1 MAEEKLIL
9 TVDLYDNALTEAPG
23 DYVGRVR
30 ITGTVY
36 NRDIAA
42 RVVAQ
47 RTEYRPETIENILN
61 IADQE
66 KALAL
71 AQGRSVI
78 DGVGQLM
85 AQAKGSF
92 DGEKAPF
99 NPAKHSLTVSYT
111 MGRVLREILKKV
123 EVQTYPASTGPIIN
137 SVLDSFTGK
146 TNEVLTP
153 AQPLVLN
160 GSNIRVLG
168 DSAEIGVYFT
178 PSPSGEPV
186 KSPLIVHN
194 NPSQLT
200 VMIPPALS
208 DGQYTVSVC
217 TQTSSNSQMVKK
229 PRTYTYPVIL
239 TVGSGEGGD
248 DIL

>member
-1 MAEEKLIL
+1 MAEEKIIL
-9 TVDLYDNALTEAPG
+9 SVDLYDNALTETPG

-30 ITGTVY
+30 STGTVY

-47 RTEYRPETIENILN
+47 RSEYRLETIENILN

-66 KALAL
+66 KATAI
-71 AQGRSVI
+71 AQGRSVV
-78 DGVGQLM
+78 DGVGQYLLLV
-85 AQAKGSF
+85 KGSF

-99 NPAKHSLTVSYT
+99 NTAKHSLAVSYT
-111 MGRVLREILKKV
+111 TGKVLRQILKKV
-123 EVQTYPASTGPIIN
+123 EVQTYPASTGPVIN

-153 AQPLVLN
+153 SQPLVLD
-160 GSNIRVLG
+160 GSSIRVLG
-168 DSAEIGVYFT
+168 DSSEIGVYFT

-186 KSPLIVHN
+186 KAPLIVHN

-200 VMIPPALS
+200 VMIPALA
-208 DGQYTVSVC
+208 DGQYNVSVC
-217 TQTSSNSQMVKK
+217 TQASGKNQMVKS
-229 PRTYTYPVIL
+229 PRTYTFPVVL

>member
-1 MAEEKLIL
+1 MAEEKIIL
-9 TVDLYDNALTEAPG
+9 SVDLYDNALTEAPG
-23 DYVGRVR
+23 DYTGRIR
-30 ITGTVY
+30 MTGTVY

-47 RTEYRPETIENILN
+47 RSEYRPETIENILN

-66 KALAL
+66 KALAI
-71 AQGRSVI
+71 AQGRNVI
-78 DGVGQLM
+78 DGVGQVM
-85 AQAKGSF
+85 AQVKGSF
-92 DGEKAPF
+92 EGEKAPF
-99 NPAKHSLTVSYT
+99 NPEKHSLTVSYT
-111 MGRVLREILKKV
+111 MGKVLRQILKNV
-123 EVQTYPASTGPIIN
+123 EVQTSPASTGPVIN

-153 AQPLVLN
+153 SQPLVLD
-160 GSNIRVLG
+160 GSNIRVAG
-168 DSAEIGVYFT
+168 ESAEIGVYFT
-178 PSPSGEPV
+178 PSPSGERV

-200 VMIPPALS
+200 VMIPALA

-217 TQTSSNSQMVKK
+217 TQASTGTQMVKN
-229 PRTYTYPVIL
+229 PRTYTFPVVL